1 MARKRELTFLEKIYL
16 PEIVRGVAL
25 TSRHFFRNLTI
36 HIAHRFGLMKDRRA
50 AVTYQYPE
58 ERRPLAPRLRT
69 RHRLTVR
76 EEGTPRCVGCM
87 LCETVCPAKCITI
100 VAGEHPD
107 PNVEKYPVR
116 FDIDLGVCVY
126 CGYCV
131 EACPEDAIRMDTEIL
146 DIAAYSRAAMKLDIH
161 ELMDPTLRKP
171 DIACTLKFP
180 HQCRI
185 HSPSPLGPAPDVQK
199 GTDLPAVVSRNEPA
213 GGMTGSWEAVYG
225 KAPEQVTEEGRN
237 LLEELRGESA
247 H

>member
-1 MARKRELTFLEKIYL
+1 MAIKVVRRPELTLLEKFYI
-16 PEIVRGVAL
+16 PQIVCGL
-25 TSRHFFRNLTI
+25 KITSAHFFRNLFY
-36 HIAHRFGLMKDRRA
+36 HVMHSFGWFKHRRA
-50 AVTYQYPE
+50 SITYQYPE
-58 ERRPLAPRLRT
+58 EHRPLPPRFRS

-131 EACPEDAIRMDTEIL
+131 EVCPEDAIRMDTGIL
-146 DIAAYSRAAMKLDIH
+146 DVSSYSRDEMKLDIH
-161 ELMDPTLRKP
+161 ELMNPELRKP
-171 DIACTLKFP
+171 VASCSLTFP
-180 HQCRI
+180 HKCGVDGKEVKGDWEETY
-185 HSPSPLGPAPDVQK
+185 GPDGPHKQFGVHGPDSQE
-199 GTDLPAVVSRNEPA
+199 S
-213 GGMTGSWEAVYG
+213 
-225 KAPEQVTEEGRN
+225 
-237 LLEELRGESA
+237 GE